1 MKQGFYRVAIVV
13 RIVASVVVTL
23 ASIAGLARPAMAQ
36 DTREH
41 CTALRDV
48 NSLAT
53 THRAKEEFS
62 GTGAVVSYVY
72 QRGRH
77 CRTRS

>member
-72 QRGRH
+72 QRGRN
-77 CRTRS
+77 CRTRP

>member
-1 MKQGFYRVAIVV
+1 MKKRGCRMAIVA
-13 RIVASVVVTL
+13 RMVVSIVTL

>member
-13 RIVASVVVTL
+13 RIVASVVVPV

-62 GTGAVVSYVY
+62 GTGAVVSYVH

-77 CRTRS
+77 CRTRP